1 MVSELLRNELIELRE
16 YQINIAN
23 TAIKGN
29 TLVILPTGTGKT
41 IIAIIVASNRLMK
54 FPDSRVLILAPTRPL
69 VLQHANTFRKLFK
82 IDKSRIV
89 DITGKI
95 SKEDRKFLYKYAK
108 IIVATPQT
116 IQNDLE
122 QGILTLNDFSL
133 VVFDE
138 AHRCVKE
145 YSYTYIAK
153 KYLEQSKYP
162 LILALTA
169 SPGSEKER
177 IEEIKNHLKIE
188 YIEIRSEYDRDIKP
202 YIKKIEKIF
211 VEVELPKEIKRAI
224 EEIEKV
230 RRDLIKDLINLGI
243 LNTTEISKKE
253 MIKIYEEFVAKS
265 EMLNKKV
272 FSNILFKL
280 LQLIK
285 VEYLLELL
293 ETQSSTYFLDYL
305 EKLKNSK
312 KIYEKMLVSDLR
324 IKIAESIVKEFI
336 EKTQAHPKLEKL
348 EEIISFLIQKNP
360 NVKIIV
366 FANYRATVE
375 FIYKEL
381 KDKGIKITKLVGQ
394 AKRDKY
400 DGMSQKEQ
408 AEVIKDFANGIYNVL
423 VCSSVGEEGLDI
435 PKTDYA
441 IFYEPVPSEIR
452 AIQRRGRVGRQE
464 HGKVIILITKNTR
477 DEAYYWAA
485 FHKEK
490 RMRKIIYDIKKE
502 LANEAENFN

>member
-1 MVSELLRNELIELRE
+1 MISDLLRTELIEIRE

-29 TLVILPTGTGKT
+29 SLVILPTGTGKT
-41 IIAIIVASNRLMK
+41 IIAIIVAANRLMK
-54 FPDSRVLILAPTRPL
+54 YPQSKIMMLAPTRPL
-69 VLQHANTFRKLFK
+69 VLQHTETFRKLFK
-82 IDKSRIV
+82 IDRNRIV

-95 SKEDRKFLYKYAK
+95 PKEDRKFLYKFAK
-108 IIVATPQT
+108 IIIATPQT

-122 QGILTLNDFSL
+122 ENILNLSDFSL
-133 VVFDE
+133 IIFDE

-145 YSYTYIAK
+145 YSYTYVAK
-153 KYLEQSKYP
+153 KYLEQSKFP

-177 IEEIKNHLKIE
+177 IEEIKNHLNIE
-188 YIEIRSEYDRDIKP
+188 YIEIRSEYDKDIRP

-211 VEVELPKEIKRAI
+211 VSVELPNEIKRAK

-230 RRDLIKDLINLGI
+230 RNELIKNLKNLGI
-243 LNTTEISKKE
+243 LNSEDITKKE
-253 MIKIYEEFVAKS
+253 LIKVYEEFLGKS
-265 EMLNKKV
+265 EILDKKI
-272 FSNILFKL
+272 FREILFKL

-285 VEYLLELL
+285 VEYLLELI
-293 ETQSSTYFLDYL
+293 ETQSSVYFLEYL
-305 EKLKNSK
+305 EKLKNSN
-312 KIYEKMLVSDLR
+312 KIYERALVNDIR
-324 IKIAESIVKEFI
+324 IKIAESIVRDYVNK
-336 EKTQAHPKLEKL
+336 KLPHPKLEKL
-348 EEIISFLIQKNP
+348 EEIIKFLISQNQ

-375 FIYKEL
+375 FIYNEL
-381 KDKGIKITKLVGQ
+381 KSKGIKVAKLVGQ

-400 DGMSQKEQ
+400 DGMTQKEQ
-408 AEVIKDFANGIYNVL
+408 AEVIRNFAHGIYNVL

-477 DEAYYWAA
+477 DEAYYWSA

-490 RMRKIIYDIKKE
+490 RMRKIIMDIKKE
-502 LANEAENFN
+502 LMNNN